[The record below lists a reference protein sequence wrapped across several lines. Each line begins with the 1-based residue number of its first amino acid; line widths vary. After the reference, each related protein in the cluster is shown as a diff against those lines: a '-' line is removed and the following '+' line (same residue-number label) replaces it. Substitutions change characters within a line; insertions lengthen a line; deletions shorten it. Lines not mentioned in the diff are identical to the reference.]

1 MAQVLQLR
9 RGTTAQNDA
18 FTGAIAEV
26 SVDTDK
32 NFIRVHD
39 GVTVGG
45 HELGDAFPSTLP
57 SAASVAVSDEVLVRQ
72 GGVTKKATKT
82 LVLNGIVNANIAA
95 GAAIADSKLATI
107 STGLKVSNSATT
119 ATSANTASAIVAR
132 DASNNFSAGTITA
145 NLTGNASGSAGTL
158 ANSRTISL
166 TGDVTGTTAA
176 FNGSADVSAA
186 TTIANN
192 AVTTVKILDGNV
204 TNAKLASDIDAAKLT
219 AGTLPADRIGSGAIT
234 PVKLAQ
240 PYTLMT
246 AKAYNWNG
254 LITNTFIDF
263 TDIPTWAKR
272 VTVMFDEVSLSG
284 TTSLLIQLGDP
295 GGVENANY
303 RGGGARIT
311 AAAVTAATFTTGFGF
326 NNLLLSNTFS
336 GSTTITNFSGNTWV
350 ASGTLGG
357 ALGTEFMCLT
367 SGSKVLS
374 GGPLNTIRVASFD
387 GASTFDTGSISV
399 SYEG

>member
-45 HELGDAFPSTLP
+45 HELGDVFPSTLP

-82 LVLNGIVNANIAA
+82 LVLDGIVNANIAA

-107 STGLKVSNSATT
+107 STALKVSNSATT

-145 NLTGNASGSAGTL
+145 NLTGSATTL
-158 ANSRTISL
+158 ATSRTISL

-176 FNGSADVSAA
+176 FNGSIDVSAA
-186 TTIANN
+186 TTIAND
-192 AVTTVKILDGNV
+192 AVTTVKILNGNV
-204 TNAKLASDIDAAKLT
+204 TNDKLASDIDAAKLT

-254 LITNTFIDF
+254 LITNTVIDF
-263 TDIPTWAKR
+263 TGIPTWAKR

-336 GSTTITNFSGNTWV
+336 GSTTITNFSGDTWV

>member
-45 HELGDAFPSTLP
+45 HEIGDVFPSTLP
-57 SAASVAVSDEVLVRQ
+57 SAASVAGSDEVLVRQ

-107 STGLKVSNSATT
+107 STALKVSNSATT

-145 NLTGNASGSAGTL
+145 NLTGSATTL

-176 FNGSADVSAA
+176 FNGSIDVSAA
-186 TTIANN
+186 ATIATD
-192 AVTTVKILDGNV
+192 AVTTVKILNGNV

-219 AGTLPADRIGSGAIT
+219 TGTLPSDRIGSGAIT

-240 PYTLMT
+240 SYTLMP
-246 AKAYNWNG
+246 AKAWNWNG
-254 LITNTFIDF
+254 SITNTFIDF
-263 TDIPTWAKR
+263 TGIPTWAKR
-272 VTVMFDEVSLSG
+272 ITVMFDEVSLSG

-295 GGVENANY
+295 GGVEFANY

-311 AAAVTAATFTTGFGF
+311 AAAVTSSTFTAGFGF
-326 NNLLLSNTFS
+326 NNLLLGNTFS
-336 GSTTITNFSGNTWV
+336 GSTAITNLSGNTWT

-367 SGSKVLS
+367 SGSKFLS
-374 GGPLNTIRVASFD
+374 GGPLDRIRVLSFD
-387 GASTFDTGSISV
+387 GTSDFDNGSISV
-399 SYEG
+399 AYDG

>member
-45 HELGDAFPSTLP
+45 HELGDVFPSTLP

-82 LVLNGIVNANIAA
+82 LVLDGIVNANIAA

-107 STGLKVSNSATT
+107 STALKVSNSATT

-145 NLTGNASGSAGTL
+145 NLTGSATTL
-158 ANSRTISL
+158 ATSRTISL

-176 FNGSADVSAA
+176 FNGSIDVSAA
-186 TTIANN
+186 TTIAND
-192 AVTTVKILDGNV
+192 AVTTVKILNGNV
-204 TNAKLASDIDAAKLT
+204 TNDKLASDIDAAKLT

-240 PYTLMT
+240 SYTLMP

-254 LITNTFIDF
+254 LSNTFIDF
-263 TDIPTWAKR
+263 TGIPTWAKR
-272 VTVMFDEVSLSG
+272 ITVMFDRISLDG

-295 GGVENANY
+295 GGIEDTNY
-303 RGGGARIT
+303 RGSGARIT
-311 AAAVTAATFTTGFGF
+311 AAAVTAATFTEGFGF
-326 NNLLLSNTFS
+326 NNLLLNNRFS
-336 GSTTITNFSGNTWV
+336 GSTAITNLSGDTWT
-350 ASGTLGG
+350 ASGTLG
-357 ALGTEFMCLT
+357 ADIGTEFVCLT
-367 SGSKVLS
+367 SGCKVLG
-374 GGPLNTIRVASFD
+374 GGPLDTIRVASFN
-387 GASTFDTGSISV
+387 GTSVFDTGSISV
-399 SYEG
+399 AYDG

>member
-57 SAASVAVSDEVLVRQ
+57 SAASVAGSDEVLVRQ
-72 GGVTKKATKT
+72 GGITKKATKT
-82 LVLNGIVNANIAA
+82 LVLNGIVDANIAA
-95 GAAIADSKLATI
+95 AAAIANTKLATI
-107 STGLKVSNSATT
+107 SAAGKVSNSATT

-158 ANSRTISL
+158 ATSRTISL

-176 FNGSADVSAA
+176 FNGSANVSAA
-186 TTIANN
+186 TTIAND
-192 AVTTVKILDGNV
+192 AVTTAKILNGNV
-204 TNAKLASDIDAAKLT
+204 TNVKLASDIDAAKLT
-219 AGTLPADRIGSGAIT
+219 TGTLPADRIGSGAIT

-246 AKAYNWNG
+246 AKAHNWNG
-254 LITNTFIDF
+254 LSNTFIDF

-272 VTVMFDEVSLSG
+272 ITVMFDRIRLDG

-295 GGVENANY
+295 GGIEDTGY
-303 RGGGARIT
+303 RGSGARIT
-311 AAAVTAATFTTGFGF
+311 AAAVTAATFTEGFGF
-326 NNLLLSNTFS
+326 NNLLLNNRFS
-336 GSTTITNFSGNTWV
+336 GSTAITNLSGDTWT
-350 ASGTLGG
+350 ASGTLG
-357 ALGTEFMCLT
+357 ADIGTEFMCLT
-367 SGSKVLS
+367 SGCKVLS
-374 GGPLNTIRVASFD
+374 GGPLDTIRVASFN
-387 GASTFDTGSISV
+387 GTSAFDSGSISV
-399 SYEG
+399 AYDG